1 MPLNI
6 KRIIFLFIEALNFR
20 DTKSSHL
27 QTSPAKRKTKKIFY
41 WQLPLSRF
49 LPKALRVNEIKYAT
63 KKSIEGVAGILWYF

>member
-1 MPLNI
+1 M
-6 KRIIFLFIEALNFR
+6 FSFIEALNFR
-20 DTKSSHL
+20 GTKSSHL

-63 KKSIEGVAGILWYF
+63 KKKVLKVSRGYCGIFEMKKY